1 MAKRKISGIIDASEH
16 PMNLETP
23 WNQKQPDGTYHAYA
37 GDDIEAFLKNE
48 ISNRTP
54 TEELVSGET
63 KPPTS
68 GTVFD
73 AMVKNG
79 TLVIDY
85 KEKNV
90 KNVKNLIFYITAP
103 DLSKVKIDGVGNF
116 DAKEKL
122 NLKNIAF
129 ELDGVG
135 NCNVKNL
142 HCDELKLDVDGVGNM
157 KMNVDCGLIKAKV
170 DGVGNITLSG
180 KTDTA
185 FFKKDGVGKINY
197 KNLKCKD
204 ITKKGWNF

>member
-1 MAKRKISGIIDASEH
+1 M
-16 PMNLETP
+16 
-23 WNQKQPDGTYHAYA
+23 
-37 GDDIEAFLKNE
+37 
-48 ISNRTP
+48 
-54 TEELVSGET
+54 
-63 KPPTS
+63 
-68 GTVFD
+68 
-73 AMVKNG
+73 
-79 TLVIDY
+79 
-85 KEKNV
+85 
-90 KNVKNLIFYITAP
+90 
-103 DLSKVKIDGVGNF
+103 KIDGVGNF

>member
-1 MAKRKISGIIDASEH
+1 MTKNIFIVAIAVLLSVAFCSLSAQNVSKDYNVGDFSAINLQSVGNIIFAQSAECTCRLEGPSEFV
-16 PMNLETP
+16 EKTRV
-23 WNQKQPDGTYHAYA
+23 T
-37 GDDIEAFLKNE
+37 
-48 ISNRTP
+48 
-54 TEELVSGET
+54 
-63 KPPTS
+63 
-68 GTVFD
+68 
-73 AMVKNG
+73 VKNG

-90 KNVKNLIFYITAP
+90 KNVKNLIFYITAL

-185 FFKKDGVGKINY
+185 FFKKDGVGKINH

>member
-1 MAKRKISGIIDASEH
+1 MQATFLPSTCNLSEILFSLNRQNV
-16 PMNLETP
+16 PAVWEGLLNL
-23 WNQKQPDGTYHAYA
+23 Q
-37 GDDIEAFLKNE
+37 
-48 ISNRTP
+48 R
-54 TEELVSGET
+54 
-63 KPPTS
+63 
-68 GTVFD
+68 
-73 AMVKNG
+73 NG

-180 KTDTA
+180 KADTA
-185 FFKKDGVGKINY
+185 FFKKDGVGKINH